1 MKSYRKRYVA
11 GLLPVN
17 NNEAAER
24 RPTGPRPPICAG
36 YPIALLSKGTP
47 LWSWGVELTTPNVLT
62 LLRIACVPLLVWLL
76 MHTGPLSSAIAAAV
90 FFFATITDF
99 FDGYIARS
107 YNSVTA
113 IGKFLDPMADKLVV
127 TTALIMLA
135 AMQRSPHV
143 PAWMVVVLVIREIM
157 VTGLRAVAATEGMV
171 MGADELGKYKMTLQV
186 IAIHGLLIHYTYFH
200 VDCFAFGM
208 FVLWIAL
215 VVTVWSGIDYY
226 LKVLR
231 ALRRPAMR
239 ATGKRAAV

>member
-1 MKSYRKRYVA
+1 M
-11 GLLPVN
+11 
-17 NNEAAER
+17 
-24 RPTGPRPPICAG
+24 
-36 YPIALLSKGTP
+36 
-47 LWSWGVELTTPNVLT
+47 ELTTPNVLT
-62 LLRIACVPLLVWLL
+62 LLRMACVPLLVWLL
-76 MHTGPLSSAIAAAV
+76 MHTGPLPSAIAAAV

-135 AMQRSPHV
+135 GMARLPHV

-157 VTGLRAVAATEGMV
+157 VTGLRAVAAAEGMV
-171 MGADELGKYKMTLQV
+171 MGADELGKYKMTIQV

-208 FVLWIAL
+208 FVLWIATI
-215 VVTVWSGIDYY
+215 VSVWSGIDYY
-226 LKVLR
+226 ARTLM
-231 ALRRPAMR
+231 ALRPKVMPSSS
-239 ATGKRAAV
+239 KRAAI